1 MPYYVEDDARALRQ
15 AFEKEVLLWP
25 QVTTRRMF
33 GCPAYVAD
41 GRLFA
46 FLVTEGVVITQLRR
60 KEIQTLG
67 EDNAIEPF
75 KAGER
80 VIERWTKVFVADP
93 AAIGRIMSFVRKSYQ
108 AAMERR

>member
-1 MPYYVEDDARALRQ
+1 MPYYVEEEARALRQ
-15 AFEKEVLLWP
+15 AFEKTVLLWP
-25 QVTTRRMF
+25 QVITRRMF

-46 FLVTEGVVITQLRR
+46 FLVTDGVVITQLR
-60 KEIQTLG
+60 KKDKQTLAQ
-67 EDNAIEPF
+67 DNQTEPF

-93 AAIGRIMSFVRKSYQ
+93 AAIGRIMGFVRRSYE

>member
-15 AFEKEVLLWP
+15 AFEKIVLLWP
-25 QVTTRRMF
+25 QVVTRRMF

-46 FLVTEGVVITQLRR
+46 FLVTDGVVIAQLRH
-60 KEIQTLG
+60 KDIEALAQDNQT
-67 EDNAIEPF
+67 EPF

-80 VIERWTKVFVADP
+80 VIERWTKVFIADP

-108 AAMERR
+108 TAMERR

>member
-25 QVTTRRMF
+25 DVITRRMF

-46 FLVTEGVVITQLRR
+46 FLVTDGVVITQLRH
-60 KEIQTLG
+60 KDIETLAQDNQT
-67 EDNAIEPF
+67 EPF

-80 VIERWTKVFVADP
+80 VIKRWTKVFIADP

-108 AAMERR
+108 TAMERR

>member
-15 AFEKEVLLWP
+15 AFEKEVMLWP
-25 QVTTRRMF
+25 DVITRRMF

-46 FLVTEGVVITQLRR
+46 FLVTDGIVITQLRHR
-60 KEIQTLG
+60 DIEALAQDNQT
-67 EDNAIEPF
+67 EPF

-80 VIERWTKVFVADP
+80 VIERWTKVFIADP
-93 AAIGRIMSFVRKSYQ
+93 AAIGRIMGFVRKSYQ
-108 AAMERR
+108 TAMERR

>member
-1 MPYYVEDDARALRQ
+1 MPYYIEDDARALRQ

-25 QVTTRRMF
+25 QVITRRML

-46 FLVTEGVVITQLRR
+46 FLVTGGVVITQLR
-60 KEIQTLG
+60 KKDKQMLAQ
-67 EDNAIEPF
+67 DNQIEPF

-80 VIERWTKVFVADP
+80 VIERWTKVLIADP
-93 AAIGRIMSFVRKSYQ
+93 ASVGRIMGFVRKSYQ
-108 AAMERR
+108 TAMERR